1 MWSRSSC
8 AKKREH
14 LHNFSGTFSIEMHNY
29 SEHFLL
35 PILTNLLSFT
45 PFYTTTLTFFL
56 YLNTTTSI
64 FFNYF
69 YTTTLLHN
77 YSEAS
82 LIMSLR
88 NSYPTFGMDLDNY
101 LDGFGQL
108 FGSAFPSNIINI
120 RAAGAGDRELGCIRI
135 DVSFSFPSVSPFP
148 SPSSSPPLS

>member
-1 MWSRSSC
+1 MGLRSSC

-14 LHNFSGTFSIEMHNY
+14 LHNFSDTFSTKLHNY

-35 PILTNLLSFT
+35 PNLIDLPLFT

-56 YLNTTTSI
+56 YLNTTTLT

-82 LIMSLR
+82 LIT
-88 NSYPTFGMDLDNY
+88 NE
-101 LDGFGQL
+101 
-108 FGSAFPSNIINI
+108 FPP
-120 RAAGAGDRELGCIRI
+120 AGGR
-135 DVSFSFPSVSPFP
+135 PK
-148 SPSSSPPLS
+148 